1 MKNLKIKNAVITAVT
16 AIVAATASFGLYTAS
31 YYHTDEVAA
40 EMAVSPV
47 VTKIETKTPGD
58 GTIVCGKEDA
68 QTGLIFYPG
77 GKVEYT
83 AYEPLM
89 KACAAK
95 GVFCVL
101 VKMPFNLA
109 VLDVNAADGIQAKY
123 PQIKDWYIGGHSLG
137 GAMAASYIAK
147 HTDQFAGLV
156 LLGAYST
163 DDISSSRLRV
173 LSVYGS
179 EDKVL
184 NRDKYDK
191 YKSNLPGNCSEYVI
205 DGGCHSYYGVYGE
218 QKGDGTPSITN
229 AEQISQTADII
240 WQFVND
246 DGTIG
251 DEDNMYDAGTTDTIG
266 RSPLIDTLN
275 QNFKVQLPVYR
286 DGSTTAVKEVGK
298 GCSIA
303 FDDYSDEY
311 FYYAPADGAIVFY
324 TPVFGAKTANTK
336 YTRSELRE
344 ISGSSTRDNWGWDGK
359 HTLVTTESVTK
370 IPANG
375 KVMVCQV
382 HAIRTD
388 GGNGPVPVKV
398 IYEGNA
404 ERIAISF
411 TISPADR
418 ASDRYY
424 FDNVKIGQKFT
435 TAIDITDGRA
445 MVTIESNGEKKSF
458 EHDFK
463 SQYENYAAWSEYLN
477 YFKAGNYIQDDSD
490 SSDGAASEVRMYDI
504 AVSHR

>member
-1 MKNLKIKNAVITAVT
+1 MGASAVLMAAGYKEGTAIPKSVIAVIADCAFTSVRDIIKSMCQKLHYPVHISYALAWLGALVFGHMNISSTAVASAEAAVSGIRIPVLFIHGSNDSVVPSSMCDRLYNACTAYKKQLVISGADHAVNALTAYNAYADAVGEFIKKCGKGYYNENLKIKSAVITAVT
-16 AIVAATASFGLYTAS
+16 AIVAATASFGLYTAW
-31 YYHTDEVAA
+31 YYHDDEAA
-40 EMAVSPV
+40 
-47 VTKIETKTPGD
+47 
-58 GTIVCGKEDA
+58 
-68 QTGLIFYPG
+68 
-77 GKVEYT
+77 
-83 AYEPLM
+83 
-89 KACAAK
+89 AA
-95 GVFCVL
+95 
-101 VKMPFNLA
+101 
-109 VLDVNAADGIQAKY
+109 
-123 PQIKDWYIGGHSLG
+123 
-137 GAMAASYIAK
+137 YIAK
-147 HTDQFAGLV
+147 PTEQSA
-156 LLGAYST
+156 
-163 DDISSSRLRV
+163 DD
-173 LSVYGS
+173 
-179 EDKVL
+179 D
-184 NRDKYDK
+184 DD
-191 YKSNLPGNCSEYVI
+191 
-205 DGGCHSYYGVYGE
+205 
-218 QKGDGTPSITN
+218 
-229 AEQISQTADII
+229 
-240 WQFVND
+240 D
-246 DGTIG
+246 DG
-251 DEDNMYDAGTTDTIG
+251 TIG

-382 HAIRTD
+382 HAIQTD

-404 ERIAISF
+404 ERIAVSF
-411 TISPADR
+411 TISPAGK
-418 ASDRYY
+418 AADRYY

>member
-1 MKNLKIKNAVITAVT
+1 MKNLKIKSAVITAVT
-16 AIVAATASFGLYTAS
+16 AIVVAAASFGLYTAW
-31 YYHTDEVAA
+31 YYHDDEAA
-40 EMAVSPV
+40 
-47 VTKIETKTPGD
+47 
-58 GTIVCGKEDA
+58 
-68 QTGLIFYPG
+68 
-77 GKVEYT
+77 
-83 AYEPLM
+83 
-89 KACAAK
+89 AA
-95 GVFCVL
+95 
-101 VKMPFNLA
+101 
-109 VLDVNAADGIQAKY
+109 
-123 PQIKDWYIGGHSLG
+123 
-137 GAMAASYIAK
+137 YIAK
-147 HTDQFAGLV
+147 PTEQSA
-156 LLGAYST
+156 
-163 DDISSSRLRV
+163 DD
-173 LSVYGS
+173 
-179 EDKVL
+179 D
-184 NRDKYDK
+184 DD
-191 YKSNLPGNCSEYVI
+191 
-205 DGGCHSYYGVYGE
+205 
-218 QKGDGTPSITN
+218 
-229 AEQISQTADII
+229 
-240 WQFVND
+240 D
-246 DGTIG
+246 DG
-251 DEDNMYDAGTTDTIG
+251 TIG

-382 HAIRTD
+382 HAIQTD

-404 ERIAISF
+404 ERIAVSF
-411 TISPADR
+411 TISPAGK
-418 ASDRYY
+418 AADRYY